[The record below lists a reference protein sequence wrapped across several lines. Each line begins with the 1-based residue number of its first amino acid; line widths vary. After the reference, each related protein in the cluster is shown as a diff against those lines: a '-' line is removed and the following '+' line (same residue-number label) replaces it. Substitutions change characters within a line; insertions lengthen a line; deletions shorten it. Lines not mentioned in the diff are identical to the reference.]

1 MTAQSKSFLENTV
14 FAHTL
19 ESTPPV
25 KILLFHHPCRR
36 LAARNPPYR
45 GSTGVSR
52 GDGWKASEPVPKPW
66 FSAGFLRQ
74 NSEVPLPGCGVWPLG
89 WEANVSNRAVCDLN
103 INQPKKK
110 PEKPGEG
117 FLKQTNGTFD
127 LKILQTCHRRCG
139 RVVKNRSHFPNS
151 HEVKPSMP
159 YVFDGILLYGI
170 GWSLVKTG
178 DAELTDLAM
187 AHTLR
192 CWGSRSTVGWTTI
205 LAITQQRSFERAA
218 NVG

>member
-74 NSEVPLPGCGVWPLG
+74 NSGGATPRVWCVAAGLG
-89 WEANVSNRAVCDLN
+89 GQCVKQGRVRSQHQSAKEETGEAWRRISEADKRDVRSENPSNMP
-103 INQPKKK
+103 PKVRKGR
-110 PEKPGEG
+110 EKP
-117 FLKQTNGTFD
+117 L
-127 LKILQTCHRRCG
+127 
-139 RVVKNRSHFPNS
+139 
-151 HEVKPSMP
+151 
-159 YVFDGILLYGI
+159 
-170 GWSLVKTG
+170 
-178 DAELTDLAM
+178 
-187 AHTLR
+187 
-192 CWGSRSTVGWTTI
+192 
-205 LAITQQRSFERAA
+205 SFSKLS
-218 NVG
+218 